1 MTIEQIVGGVGLSAV
16 CSAISVFAVMR
27 YMVKKHDKQI
37 EAHTKKFDFYVE
49 KVVHD
54 DTIKALHDRI
64 TKGNDESRRA
74 YESMTSEL
82 IKVVDKLST
91 IDGFIQGW
99 MSQNGSRAP
108 GKRSK

>member
-1 MTIEQIVGGVGLSAV
+1 MAVEQIAGAVGLSAI

-27 YMVKKHDKQI
+27 YMVKKHEEKI

-49 KVVHD
+49 KAVHD
-54 DTIKALHDRI
+54 DSIKALHDRI
-64 TKGNDESRRA
+64 TKGDDESRRA

-82 IKVVDKLST
+82 IRVVDKLST

-99 MSQNGSRAP
+99 MSQNGARVP
-108 GKRSK
+108 GKRAK